1 MEEIPML
8 LTSQQIIV
16 AETIG
21 QIIAILLYLGI
32 MIGINF
38 YIFTKIYKWLIK
50 NNFIEPK
57 TKQNKKSETNEN
69 N

>member
-8 LTSQQIIV
+8 LTTEQIMI
-16 AETIG
+16 AEAIG
-21 QIIAILLYLGI
+21 VISFILISIGI

-38 YIFTKIYKWLIK
+38 FIFTKIYKWLIK

-57 TKQNKKSETNEN
+57 SKQNN
-69 N
+69 